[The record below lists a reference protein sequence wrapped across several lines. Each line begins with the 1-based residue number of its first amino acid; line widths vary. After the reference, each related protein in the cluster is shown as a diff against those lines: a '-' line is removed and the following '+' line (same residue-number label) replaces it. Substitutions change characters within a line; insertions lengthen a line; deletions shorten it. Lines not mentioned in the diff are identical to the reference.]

1 MTDSVLTVS
10 VFHGNSSFRVLLLN
24 MGVSSDDP
32 ANACRVEVNKPPW
45 SINVSCAQVEIVAT
59 SCTDLDLGGGKL
71 SPPSLA
77 GFEESDTR

>member
-10 VFHGNSSFRVLLLN
+10 VFHGIPSCRVLSLN
-24 MGVSSDDP
+24 LGVSSDDP

>member
-1 MTDSVLTVS
+1 MTDSVLSVS
-10 VFHGNSSFRVLLLN
+10 VFDGIPSCRVLSLN
-24 MGVSSDDP
+24 LGVSSDDR
-32 ANACRVEVNKPPW
+32 ANVCLVEVNKPPW

-71 SPPSLA
+71 SAPSLA